1 MDLKTIT
8 TQQNL
13 ECHSD
18 GTSEME
24 LILKVEQVDEIIT
37 TLTDGIHSLSALTI
51 KPTLKKSTVPLV
63 L

>member
-13 ECHSD
+13 ERHSD

-24 LILKVEQVDEIIT
+24 LILKEKQVDEIIT

-51 KPTLKKSTVPLV
+51 KPTLKKSTVPFV